1 MKAFT
6 KERVESKR
14 LQLEIEIKRLTT
26 AIESRRNW
34 LKNAANAKQRTYGMI
49 EAGVKRDENYK
60 NILEQKLLT
69 IKKQ

>member
-14 LQLEIEIKRLTT
+14 LQLEIEIQRLAT

-34 LKNAANAKQRTYGMI
+34 LKNAANEKQRTYGMI
-49 EAGVKRDENYK
+49 EAGVKRDEALK
-60 NILEQKLLT
+60 RVLELRLLT
-69 IKKQ
+69 IKN